1 LIGFVLFQ
9 KEKITTNEEDPQIE
23 MGEMVAEIDEQYQF
37 AEDQDDSSQG
47 QNG

>member
-1 LIGFVLFQ
+1 LIGFVFFQ
-9 KEKITTNEEDPQIE
+9 KEKITTYEEDPQI
-23 MGEMVAEIDEQYQF
+23 EMVAEIDEQYQF

>member
-23 MGEMVAEIDEQYQF
+23 MGEMEIDEQYKF